1 MTAVDPD
8 RESQV
13 PESARAESE
22 PDGDADA
29 VRPTIIVDHELERM
43 TEEAALTL
51 ENRSDIFQRSGLFGG
66 LVRIVKGK
74 GTKLRGIIRPPGEP
88 QIQPIPLSQLH
99 LMLASSAQWLKYIK
113 VKEELKLVPT
123 TPPDKV
129 VKGLLER
136 GEYPDCIRELQSV
149 VEAPMLRLDHQ
160 VIQEPG
166 YDEYSGLLYMQPAC
180 LRGHSIPEFPNAEDI
195 EEAKELLLDLFADFP
210 FRSEAHLSA
219 ALAAL
224 LTCFARFAIT
234 GNLPL
239 FLINATTP
247 GTGKTL
253 LSTVISLLAVG
264 REFTKMSQHVDEDA
278 ERKMFFSLAMSGT
291 LYVLIDNV
299 DKPLGSGALDM
310 AMTTGSV
317 ASTMHYTHQMVSAPF
332 IAMMMATGNNIA
344 FKQGADTARR
354 SLEIA
359 LENKLDDPENR
370 EDFRH
375 HPLEEYVLKNR
386 AQLVMA
392 ALTLLRGY
400 CAAGMPDQKL
410 KNWGGFEG
418 WSRLIRHCLVWC
430 GLPDPYDAHLELRES
445 ADTDRQLVEDLVFG
459 FKEVLDY
466 HKTDAITISEV
477 HAEMESDLEFRR
489 HNQHHAMR
497 FPRLYQAIL
506 QLCHSRD
513 GKLLSAHVIG
523 MKITKYK
530 GRLSCKHALV
540 PFEKGDR
547 GWRWG
552 VREVSR

>member
-1 MTAVDPD
+1 MIADSE
-8 RESQV
+8 RESQGLA
-13 PESARAESE
+13 SRS
-22 PDGDADA
+22 
-29 VRPTIIVDHELERM
+29 TIIVDHELERM
-43 TEEAALTL
+43 CDEAALTL
-51 ENRSDIFQRSGLFGG
+51 ESRADIFQRSGLFGG

-74 GTKLRGIIRPPGEP
+74 GTKLRGLIRPPGEP
-88 QIQPIPLSQLH
+88 QIQSVPLSQMH
-99 LMLASSAQWLKYIK
+99 LMLASSAQWMKYKK
-113 VKEELKLVPT
+113 VEDEWKLVPT

-129 VKGLLER
+129 VKGVLER
-136 GEYPDCIRELQSV
+136 GEYPDCIRELQAV

-166 YDEYSGLLYMQPAC
+166 YDEYSGLLYMQPGC
-180 LRGHSIPEFPNAEDI
+180 MKGHSVPAFPNGEDI

-210 FRSEAHLSA
+210 FRSEAHRSA

-224 LTCFARFAIT
+224 LTCFSRFAIT

-253 LSTVISLLAVG
+253 LSYVISLLAVG

-291 LYVLIDNV
+291 LFVLIDNV

-332 IAMMMATGNNIA
+332 IAMMMATGNNVA

-354 SLEIA
+354 TLEIA
-359 LENKLDDPENR
+359 LETKLDQPENR

-375 HPLEEYVLKNR
+375 HPLEEYVQKNR

-410 KNWGGFEG
+410 KNWGGFES

-430 GLPDPYDAHLELRES
+430 GLPDPYDAHVELRES
-445 ADTDRQLVEDLVFG
+445 ADTDRQLVDDLVFG
-459 FKEVLDY
+459 WKEVLDY
-466 HKTDAITISEV
+466 NNVDAITVSEV
-477 HAEMESDLEFRR
+477 LAEIECDLDLRK
-489 HNQHHAMR
+489 HNPHHQLR

-506 QLCHSRD
+506 QVCHIRD
-513 GKLLSAHVIG
+513 GKLPSPHLAALKIG
-523 MKITKYK
+523 KYK
-530 GRLSCKHALV
+530 GRPVRKHALV
-540 PFEKGDR
+540 QFEKGDK
-547 GWRWG
+547 GFRWG

>member
-1 MTAVDPD
+1 MTADAE
-8 RESQV
+8 RESQGLA
-13 PESARAESE
+13 SRS
-22 PDGDADA
+22 
-29 VRPTIIVDHELERM
+29 TIIVDHELERM
-43 TEEAALTL
+43 CDEAALTL
-51 ENRSDIFQRSGLFGG
+51 ESRADIFQRSGLFGG

-74 GTKLRGIIRPPGEP
+74 GTKLRGLIRPPGEP
-88 QIQPIPLSQLH
+88 QIQSVPLSQMH
-99 LMLASSAQWLKYIK
+99 LMLASSAQWMKYKK
-113 VKEELKLVPT
+113 VEDEWKLVPT

-129 VKGLLER
+129 VKGVLER
-136 GEYPDCIRELQSV
+136 GEYPDCIRELQAV

-166 YDEYSGLLYMQPAC
+166 YDEYSGLLYMQPEC
-180 LRGHSIPEFPNAEDI
+180 MKGHSVPEFPNAEDI

-210 FRSEAHLSA
+210 FRSEAHRSA

-224 LTCFARFAIT
+224 LTCFSRFAIT

-253 LSTVISLLAVG
+253 LSYVISLLAVG

-291 LYVLIDNV
+291 LFVLIDNV

-332 IAMMMATGNNIA
+332 IAMMMATGNNVA

-354 SLEIA
+354 TLEIA
-359 LENKLDDPENR
+359 LETKLDQPENR

-375 HPLEEYVLKNR
+375 HPLEEYVQKNR

-410 KNWGGFEG
+410 KNRGGFES

-430 GLPDPYDAHLELRES
+430 GLPDPYDAHVELRES
-445 ADTDRQLVEDLVFG
+445 ADTDRQLVDDLVFG
-459 FKEVLDY
+459 WKEVLDY
-466 HKTDAITISEV
+466 NNVDAITVSDV
-477 HAEMESDLEFRR
+477 VAEIESDLELRK
-489 HNQHHAMR
+489 HNQHHKLR

-506 QLCHSRD
+506 QVCHIRD
-513 GKLLSAHVIG
+513 GKLPSAHVLG
-523 MKITKYK
+523 NKLRKYK
-530 GRLSCKHALV
+530 GRPTRKHALV
-540 PFEKGDR
+540 PYEKGED
-547 GWRWG
+547 GVRWG